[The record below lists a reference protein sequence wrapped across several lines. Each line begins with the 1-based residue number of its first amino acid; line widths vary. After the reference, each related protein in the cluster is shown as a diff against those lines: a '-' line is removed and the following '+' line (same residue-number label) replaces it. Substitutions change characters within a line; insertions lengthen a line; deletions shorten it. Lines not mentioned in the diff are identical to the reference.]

1 MNNLQD
7 HNAKLKCLVSNDD
20 GIFSPGIK
28 ALAQSLTEIA
38 EVCVVAPDVE
48 QSAVGHG
55 ITIRRP
61 LRFKHTAAAG
71 FGEIPAYRVDGTP
84 TDCVVLGTRILQK
97 PDVVVSGINLGY
109 NLGNDL
115 THSGT
120 VSAALEGMI
129 LGIPSIA
136 FSQAPNEQ
144 GEYNFE
150 HAVSYVP
157 GIVQWVHQH
166 GLPARTLINV
176 NFPPGKPRGIKITF
190 LSDYKFEDELIKRQD
205 PEGRDYYWVAGTP
218 RSTVFEEGSDEWAVR
233 EGYISVTPVRFDL
246 NHQEFMTQMQD
257 LED

>member
-1 MNNLQD
+1 MSSASNPIRT
-7 HNAKLKCLVSNDD
+7 LVSNDD

-28 ALAQSLTEIA
+28 ALAQTLTELG
-38 EVCVVAPDVE
+38 EVAVSAPDVE

-71 FGEIPAYRVDGTP
+71 FGDIPAYRVDGTP
-84 TDCVVLGTRILQK
+84 TDCVVLGTRILQR

-144 GEYNFE
+144 GEYHFE
-150 HAVSYVP
+150 HATPYIP
-157 GIVQWVHQH
+157 RIVRWVHQK
-166 GLPARTLINV
+166 GLPARTLLNV
-176 NFPPGKPRGIKITF
+176 NFPPEKPKGVKITF
-190 LSDYKFEDELIKRQD
+190 LSDYKFEDELVKRQD
-205 PEGRDYYWVAGTP
+205 PDGRDYYWVAGTP
-218 RSTVFEEGSDEWAVR
+218 KSTIFEEGSDEWAVR
-233 EGYISVTPVRFDL
+233 EGYVSITPVRFDL
-246 NHQEFMTQMQD
+246 SHHQFMQEMQD
-257 LED
+257 LSE

>member
-1 MNNLQD
+1 MTNSQQD
-7 HNAKLKCLVSNDD
+7 TTKIRVLVSNDD
-20 GIFSPGIK
+20 GVFSPGIK

-38 EVCVVAPDVE
+38 DVAVAAPDVE

-71 FGEIPAYRVDGTP
+71 FGDIPAYRVDGTP

-120 VSAALEGMI
+120 VAAALEGMI
-129 LGIPSIA
+129 LGIHSIA
-136 FSQAPNEQ
+136 FSQAANEQ

-150 HAVSYVP
+150 HAKAYIP
-157 GIVQWVHQH
+157 RIVQWVYER
-166 GLPARTLINV
+166 GLPPRTLINV
-176 NFPPGKPRGIKITF
+176 NFPPVKPRGVKITF
-190 LSDYKFEDELIKRQD
+190 LSDYKFEDELVKRQD
-205 PEGRDYYWVAGTP
+205 PDGRDYYWVAGTP
-218 RSTVFEEGSDEWAVR
+218 KSTIFEEGSDEWAVR
-233 EGYISVTPVRFDL
+233 EGYVSITPVRFDL
-246 NHQEFMTQMQD
+246 SHREFMTQMED
-257 LED
+257 LAE